1 MGRAAT
7 YAITPRRFCAAIS
20 AGPGRS
26 SISASR
32 RCACGQPS
40 RSGST
45 SVPRRCS
52 GSSRA
57 PAPRRAKCTVSEAA
71 ARTAASSAS
80 GDCGARGSSTTSGRE
95 SASEISLRSISPAPR
110 AKAGQ
115 WMREAGAP
123 SRWGR
128 RPSISVSATAVSE
141 ARACAC
147 SPSSPPAVAVTGST
161 RGSTS
166 SSSGSP
172 PVTTRWASPNG
183 SRSTSAGGGSTR
195 RPRRPNVTSTRTR
208 ARRRPALKRTGSGSS
223 GSSIQPGGS
232 GRRPATAS
240 IRMLSGC
247 SSTTLRV
254 SRWRST
260 LAPHAPAEIHAAAP
274 APSSSSAEP
283 VTYSGSASNVPATSS
298 NRRPRVAHP
307 SAERTPGSL
316 ERRRRRDRVG
326 DDLGPPHPRGLGHEH
341 DAVREHDARQLL
353 DVVGQRVVAAAQ
365 ERARPGGA
373 QQHEAGARRGA
384 ELHAVVA
391 ARVVQERDDVVAQRL
406 RGVHAAGGVLALEHL
421 GSVGDR
427 LEVEHAVAT
436 LVALEHPRLLRGARV
451 AELEPDHEAVD
462 LRLRERVG
470 ALVLDRVLR
479 GEDEERAGELVRV
492 DVDGHHP
499 LLHALEQAGLGL
511 RRGAVDLV
519 DDHDVREDRARAEL
533 EALLALVVDA
543 GADDVGRQQVGGALD
558 ARELRVD
565 RLRQR
570 ACERGLADARIVLD
584 EDVPFGEHRDDDV
597 LEHVVAHLDRAADV
611 LLHALGH
618 LGRPLGL
625 LGPDGVG
632 TTPLDW
638 LHQLLTFTS
647 EDERR
652 LNTASRTFAATAA
665 LVARGTCVSPSA
677 VTIVTSLSG
686 ASNAIPGAETSL
698 TTTASRRLRS
708 SLPRACSTAP
718 APDSAAKPTSSW
730 PGRRSAASAVSTSS
744 VCSSSSVRVSP
755 ASAFLILSARASA
768 GR

>member
-1 MGRAAT
+1 M
-7 YAITPRRFCAAIS
+7 S
-20 AGPGRS
+20 AGPVCS
-26 SISASR
+26 STSASR
-32 RCACGQPS
+32 TCDCGHAS
-40 RSGST
+40 RSRSIT
-45 SVPRRCS
+45 CARRS
-52 GSSRA
+52 PGSSS
-57 PAPRRAKCTVSEAA
+57 PQPPRLAKWMVSEAA

-80 GDCGARGSSTTSGRE
+80 GDCGARGSSTISGRE

-123 SRWGR
+123 SRCGR
-128 RPSISVSATAVSE
+128 RPSISVSAAAVSE

-147 SPSSPPAVAVTGST
+147 SLSSPPAVAVTGNT

-172 PVTTRWASPNG
+172 PVTTRWARPNG
-183 SRSTSAGGGSTR
+183 SRSTSAGGGSMR
-195 RPRRPNVTSTRTR
+195 RPRRPKVTSTRTR
-208 ARRRPALKRTGSGSS
+208 ALRRPALKRTGSGSS

-232 GRRPATAS
+232 GRRAAAPPLPQPGRAPAS
-240 IRMLSGC
+240 SRMLGGC
-247 SSTTLRV
+247 SSTR
-254 SRWRST
+254 RGGGGGPPPP
-260 LAPHAPAEIHAAAP
+260 APPAPAEIHAAAP

-298 NRRPRVAHP
+298 SRSPSAAHP

-326 DDLGPPHPRGLGHEH
+326 DDLGATHPRGLGHEH
-341 DAVREHDARQLL
+341 DAVREHDVRQLL

-365 ERARPGGA
+365 ERPRLGGA
-373 QQHEAGARRGA
+373 QQHQAGARRGA
-384 ELHAVVA
+384 ELHAMVA

-406 RGVHAAGGVLALEHL
+406 RGVHAAGGLLALEHL
-421 GSVGDR
+421 GAVGDR
-427 LEVEHAVAT
+427 LQVEHAVAP
-436 LVALEHPRLLRGARV
+436 LVALEHPRLLGGARV

-462 LRLRERVG
+462 LRLGERVG

-479 GEDEERAGELVRV
+479 REDEERAGELVRV
-492 DVDGHHP
+492 DVDGDHP

-519 DDHDVREDRARAEL
+519 DDHDVREDRAGAEL
-533 EALLALVVDA
+533 ETLLALVVDA
-543 GADDVGRQQVGGALD
+543 GADDVGGQQVGGALD

-565 RLRQR
+565 RLGQR
-570 ACERGLADARIVLD
+570 ARERGLADARIVLD
-584 EDVPFGEHRDDDV
+584 EDVTLGEHRDNDV
-597 LEHVVAHLDRAADV
+597 LEHLVAHLDGAADV
-611 LLHALGH
+611 LLHALGDR
-618 LGRPLGL
+618 GRLLDL

-652 LNTASRTFAATAA
+652 LNTASRTLAATAA

-686 ASNAIPGAETSL
+686 ASNAIPGADTSL